1 MRDCDAKVAAA
12 MRDHAK
18 RERTAS
24 LVQSKLRAQEQVA
37 RLTLHASEEASRAS
51 PRSEHSAIDA
61 EQGVASKLGLSRAK
75 WAQED
80 DGYEESTMA
89 FTASSESVS
98 SVHSNSNLN
107 SNCSCCSSD
116 SSNEVEGS
124 GSCSELLEA
133 LRSPRKPG
141 TAPWTRERD
150 PKMVQAAARR
160 IGNQAALAASAS
172 GSPKAKALAMKIVE
186 QTAVFEARKTVNADH
201 EEAMAFLLHEAELE
215 ALIVGGPPPTKR
227 HEPSSPSLQ
236 PASARIRP
244 PWVPT

>member
-1 MRDCDAKVAAA
+1 MRDYDAKVAAA

-37 RLTLHASEEASRAS
+37 RLTLHASDEASRAS
-51 PRSEHSAIDA
+51 PRSEHSAAGA
-61 EQGVASKLGLSRAK
+61 EQGIASKLGLSRAK

-80 DGYEESTMA
+80 DGYGESMA

-107 SNCSCCSSD
+107 SNCSCCRSN
-116 SSNEVEGS
+116 SSNEAEGS

-227 HEPSSPSLQ
+227 HEPSSSSLQ
-236 PASARIRP
+236 LASARIRP